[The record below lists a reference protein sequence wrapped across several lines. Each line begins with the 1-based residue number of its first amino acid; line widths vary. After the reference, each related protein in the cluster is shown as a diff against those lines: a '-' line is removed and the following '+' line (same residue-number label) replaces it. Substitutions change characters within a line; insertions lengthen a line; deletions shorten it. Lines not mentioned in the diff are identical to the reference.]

1 MRLLI
6 LVCVFLSLLGC
17 SSKPVFVEY
26 NAPSNSANDWFSIP
40 ADAPSQVEISSP
52 SVPRVTVKV
61 DESRASSESQPLSIV
76 QLTDSL
82 GNVSLEINRQPGAA
96 WELVESALDQ
106 LDIALFDKDREAY
119 RFELAVEKRPKGLF
133 SWLKPSDD
141 LFLVLVPQGGQTVV
155 MIEGKDDDVPDSD
168 RVEGLISQLLE
179 YFEVNT

>member
-1 MRLLI
+1 MY
-6 LVCVFLSLLGC
+6 VSLLGC

-26 NAPSNSANDWFSIP
+26 KAPQNSESDWFSIP
-40 ADAPSQVEISSP
+40 AEAPSEVEVTSP
-52 SVPRVTVKV
+52 TVPRVTIAIE
-61 DESRASSESQPLSIV
+61 ESQVSNESQPLSIV

-141 LFLVLVPQGGQTVV
+141 LFLVLVPQGGQTIL
-155 MIEGKDDDVPDSD
+155 MIEGKDDEVPDND
-168 RVEGLISQLLE
+168 RVDGLISKLLE
-179 YFEVNT
+179 YFQVNA